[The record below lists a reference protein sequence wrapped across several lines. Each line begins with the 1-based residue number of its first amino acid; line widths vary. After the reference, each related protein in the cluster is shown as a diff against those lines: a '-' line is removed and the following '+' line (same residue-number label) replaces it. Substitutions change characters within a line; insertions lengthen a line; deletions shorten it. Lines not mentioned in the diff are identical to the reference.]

1 MRITVYRPL
10 HSIAESPVTFSGKGC
25 HHLPKRVSISIGIL
39 TESYEKT
46 ENMKS
51 ATIVNSNDKDS
62 DMTEETIEGKKIL
75 IGEDDPGDVPVDPVD
90 GQMEGDYVDYN
101 NPRYR
106 IHPITGDIMD
116 SETGEIIKSSN
127 E

>member
-1 MRITVYRPL
+1 MKKSICIMSVIAVIAAFLIVY
-10 HSIAESPVTFSGKGC
+10 A
-25 HHLPKRVSISIGIL
+25 
-39 TESYEKT
+39 ESYEKN

-90 GQMEGDYVDYN
+90 GQMEGDYVDYH